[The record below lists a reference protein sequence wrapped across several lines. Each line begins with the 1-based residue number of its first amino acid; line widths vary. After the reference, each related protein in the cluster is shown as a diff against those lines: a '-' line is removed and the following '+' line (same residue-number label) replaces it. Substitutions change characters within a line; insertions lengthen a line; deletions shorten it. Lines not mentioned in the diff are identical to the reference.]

1 MSKLER
7 FTRDDWFGFAGASK
21 LPDGTDPLIA
31 HIDPWVIIVA
41 GDERAIN
48 GSPCVSVTVHT
59 ELDTLHVRSAR
70 REFNSAAPAEKYA
83 NFLADNVEMI
93 EALETL
99 EQVQGP

>member
-31 HIDPWVIIVA
+31 HIDPWVILVA

-48 GSPCVSVTVHT
+48 GFPVRERYSSHRTRHAPRAVGSPRVQFGGPG
-59 ELDTLHVRSAR
+59 
-70 REFNSAAPAEKYA
+70 REVCKLPGRQRGN
-83 NFLADNVEMI
+83 D
-93 EALETL
+93 
-99 EQVQGP
+99 